1 MVKLQ
6 FNKKQYTIT
15 VSSDLVKRMGW
26 SAGAELFVSK
36 DPHSDML
43 YIEEITSSNLS
54 SNLTQ
59 LQSVSNKSNI
69 QKGNKE

>member
-43 YIEEITSSNLS
+43 YIEEITSLKSS
-54 SNLTQ
+54 SNLT
-59 LQSVSNKSNI
+59 SSSNKSNI
-69 QKGNKE
+69 QKGSKE

>member
-43 YIEEITSSNLS
+43 YIEEIMSSNS
-54 SNLTQ
+54 STQ
-59 LQSVSNKSNI
+59 LQSVSNKSNV